1 MQFQFHNH
9 GKVAEV
15 ISNAIII
22 SSGQDVLD
30 LIYNPSLTD
39 VTGIILHQ
47 ENIIP
52 SFFELHTGIA
62 GDVLQKFVN
71 YRCRLAIVG
80 DFSAIESKSLADF
93 IRESNKGKSVYFA
106 ENLTEAVAA
115 LA

>member
-9 GKVAEV
+9 NKVAEV
-15 ISNAIII
+15 VTDAVIISN
-22 SSGQDVLD
+22 GQDVLD
-30 LIYNPSLTD
+30 LIYNPALTD

-80 DFSAIESKSLADF
+80 SFANIESNSLQDF

-106 ENLTEAVAA
+106 ENLTEAVTA